1 MKDTF
6 KIQNEK
12 TMWYENDE
20 PVQEYLESA
29 FSRKPH
35 GINKNPKPVTF
46 SWLEMI
52 QKSFHIK

>member
-20 PVQEYLESA
+20 PVREYLDSA
-29 FSRKPH
+29 FSRKSH
-35 GINKNPKPVTF
+35 GTDKDSKPVTF

-52 QKSFHIK
+52 KNSFHIK